1 MSNNHKDWARRRI
14 ARRLHHLRKLKERLG
29 CSICNKTM
37 DKTAIKLLGFDHPAA
52 LHFAHV
58 DPMTK
63 SPIMYGKSGKDKAGA
78 GISRLYRRVYKDP
91 IKNREAIKLIFEE
104 IRKCEILCGNHHNIQ
119 TYNRQEYDGTAIAR
133 ARAGIPEPPP
143 DTQQDMFI

>member
-1 MSNNHKDWARRRI
+1 MDWQRRRI
-14 ARRLHHLRKLKERLG
+14 KRRLHHLRKLKERLG
-29 CSICNKTM
+29 CSECNKIM
-37 DKTAIKLLGFDHPAA
+37 DKDTIKLLGFDHPAA
-52 LHFAHV
+52 LYFAHR

-63 SPIMYGKSGKDKAGA
+63 SPIMYGQSGKDKAGA